1 MHYSFNPQLHE
12 KDTVTRCRYGDITT
26 LELNITEIVFFFMG
40 AILMLVNE
48 SGNAWLSVSSLKL
61 KTFSIFLN
69 QKQEYFRYLDMTM
82 TYKGESNGTFMCTYM
97 ILLVCSYFLKMVVPK
112 APLGEV
118 VRKSS
123 YTWPPL

>member
-1 MHYSFNPQLHE
+1 M
-12 KDTVTRCRYGDITT
+12 TR
-26 LELNITEIVFFFMG
+26 
-40 AILMLVNE
+40 
-48 SGNAWLSVSSLKL
+48 
-61 KTFSIFLN
+61 
-69 QKQEYFRYLDMTM
+69 

-123 YTWPPL
+123 CTLFVGFSFQL